1 MRLLFVRHAES
12 VANAEGRLAGRED
25 YELTEPGRRQAR
37 ALRDRLE
44 AEGFRP
50 THRLLEPL
58 HARGEDRADRL
69 GPLVPAD
76 SGLGRPDGDGHR
88 HILGADLG

>member
-50 THRLLEPL
+50 THLYSSPSTRAAET
-58 HARGEDRADRL
+58 ARIVS

-76 SGLGRPDGDGHR
+76 SGLGRPDGDAHR